1 MMTMNKQVAVSPFPT
16 KSIKPVVMK
25 GGLVGVAQKVE
36 LTSLDV
42 ILPSEDGRFKPGMK
56 VYVRG
61 DIAVQDYTNNIQN
74 IGGCTFFLLP
84 DSAVM
89 LVEGE

>member
-36 LTSLDV
+36 LTPLDV
-42 ILPSEDGRFKPGMK
+42 ILQSEDGRFKPGMK

-61 DIAVQDYTNNIQN
+61 DIVVQEFANNVQN
-74 IGGCTFFLLP
+74 IGGKTFVLLP
-84 DSAVM
+84 DSYVQ